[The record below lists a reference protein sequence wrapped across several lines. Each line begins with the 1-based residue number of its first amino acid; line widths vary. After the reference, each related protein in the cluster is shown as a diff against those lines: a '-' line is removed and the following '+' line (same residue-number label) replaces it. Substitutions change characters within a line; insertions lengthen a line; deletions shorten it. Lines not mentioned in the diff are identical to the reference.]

1 MEPDAITIVGARE
14 HNLRDVS
21 LEIPKKKLIVF
32 TGPSGSG
39 KSSLAFDTL
48 YAEGQRRY
56 VESLS
61 SYARQFLGQLEKP
74 RYDSI
79 RGLSP
84 TISIEQK
91 AASNNPRS
99 TVGTITEISDY
110 LRVLFARVGV
120 QHCPR
125 CGRVV
130 RRSSAEAI
138 VRQLQALEPG
148 RKVMVLAPVIENRKG
163 EFREVLD
170 GLRREGI
177 VRIRANGEV
186 KDLSSV
192 DALDKRRK
200 HQVEAVVDR
209 LVTGQ
214 ADLRR
219 LTDSV
224 ETALKLGGGK
234 LVVAFADARPGVA
247 SERGAN
253 AAAAESQDRI
263 FSERLACEPCGIAFP
278 ELSPQRFSFNSPL
291 GMCVACNGL
300 GTSLEVDPDKLI
312 PDPTKSLDE
321 GAVVVWKLENGFS
334 WGSDVVR
341 GVCEAYGI
349 DRKRPWAKLTERQRH
364 AILHG
369 SGGEKVNV
377 TWERERSKGNFEMK
391 WEGLLPAY
399 KRRFLQTQ
407 SDEMKQWYA
416 KFMTAR
422 PCESCEGGR
431 LREESRHVRFFG
443 KTIVETHALS
453 IEELARFFSALAL
466 SETEERI
473 AGELLKEIRARL
485 RFLLDVGLGY
495 LSLARPG
502 PTLSGG
508 ESQRIRLASQIG
520 SELTGVIYVLDE
532 PSIGLHQ
539 RDNDRLLRT
548 LVHLRDIG
556 NTVIVVEHDL
566 DTILAAD
573 HVVDFGPGAGVRGG
587 RIVAHGTPAEIAAN
601 EASLTGAYLSGRREI
616 PLPERR
622 RAPRA
627 PRPGEEAAP
636 TKKGRGRPPAA
647 RESSPAASADE
658 GPAWIEA
665 LGAEANNLRGIDALF
680 PIGLLTVVTGVSGAG
695 KSTLVNHVL
704 LPAAQAAL
712 RARGGGGGD
721 DDGPSRP
728 GANGDDDERDAAM
741 AAALAGGQA
750 VIGKVRAIRGLEAFD
765 KVIEIDQRP
774 IGRTPR
780 SNPATY
786 TKLFDAIRDFFA
798 GLPQAKM
805 YGYSPGRF
813 SFNVKGGRCET
824 CKGDGSRKIEMHFL
838 ADVYV
843 TCEDCKGRRFNEAT
857 LQVKYRG
864 KSIADVL
871 DLSVAEAVE
880 LFADHPQ
887 IVKTL
892 KTLVDV
898 GIDYM
903 HLGQSATTLSGGEA
917 QRVKLSRELAKR
929 ATGRTLYV
937 LDEPSTGLHLDDV
950 RRLLDV
956 LQRLVDAGN
965 TVIVIEHNLDIV
977 KVADWVVDV
986 GPEGGAGGGRIVAE
1000 GTPEEVAR
1008 CEASYTGRYLSPVL
1022 ARGRGGRT
1030 AIAGGAAGRAA
1041 ARAGR

>member
-1 MEPDAITIVGARE
+1 MEPDAITITGARE
-14 HNLRDVS
+14 HNLKDVS
-21 LEIPKKKLIVF
+21 LEIPKKKLVVF

-74 RYDSI
+74 KYDSI

-91 AASNNPRS
+91 SASNNPRS

-125 CGRVV
+125 CDRVV
-130 RRSSAEAI
+130 KRSSAEAI

-148 RKVMVLAPVIENRKG
+148 RKFLVLAPVIENRKG

-177 VRIRANGEV
+177 ARIRANGEV
-186 KDLSSV
+186 KDLSTF

-200 HQVEAVVDR
+200 HHVEAVVDR
-209 LVTGQ
+209 LVSGQ
-214 ADLRR
+214 ADFRR

-224 ETALKLGGGK
+224 ETALKLGSGK
-234 LVVAFADARPGVA
+234 LVVAFADARPGA
-247 SERGAN
+247 ALEKGAN
-253 AAAAESQDRI
+253 ASAAESQDRI
-263 FSERLACEPCGIAFP
+263 FSERLACEPCGISFP

-300 GTSLEVDPDKLI
+300 GSTLDIDPDKLV
-312 PDPTKSLDE
+312 PDPSKSIDE
-321 GAVVVWKLENGFS
+321 GAVVVWNLENGFS
-334 WGSDVVR
+334 WGTDVVR
-341 GVCEAYGI
+341 SVCEAYRI
-349 DRKRPWAKLTERQRH
+349 DRKRPWSKLTEKQRQ

-369 SGGEKVNV
+369 SGDEKVDV
-377 TWERERSKGNFEMK
+377 KWERESSQGNFAMK
-391 WEGLLPAY
+391 WEGLVPAY

-407 SDEMKQWYA
+407 SDEMKQHYA
-416 KFMTAR
+416 KFLTAR
-422 PCESCEGGR
+422 PCESCKGGR

-443 KTIVETHALS
+443 KTIVDVHGFS
-453 IEELARFFSALAL
+453 IEELGGFFTALAL
-466 SETEERI
+466 TETEEKI

-495 LSLARPG
+495 LSLSRPG

-539 RDNDRLLRT
+539 RDNDKLLGT
-548 LVHLRDIG
+548 LLHLRDIG
-556 NTVIVVEHDL
+556 NTVVVVEHDL

-587 RIVAHGTPAEIAAN
+587 RIAAQGPPEEIART
-601 EASLTGAYLSGRREI
+601 EGSLTGDYLAGRREI
-616 PLPERR
+616 AMPS
-622 RAPRA
+622 
-627 PRPGEEAAP
+627 
-636 TKKGRGRPPAA
+636 GRRPPRGKAQ
-647 RESSPAASADE
+647 DKDG
-658 GPAWIEA
+658 GPAWIE
-665 LGAEANNLRGIDALF
+665 LKGAEANNLRAVDARF

-695 KSTLVNHVL
+695 KSTLVNHIL
-704 LPAAQAAL
+704 LPAAQSAL
-712 RARGGGGGD
+712 RSRGGYRD
-721 DDGPSRP
+721 EADAARAEDE
-728 GANGDDDERDAAM
+728 ERDAAN
-741 AAALAGGQA
+741 AAAIAGGQA
-750 VIGKVRAIRGLEAFD
+750 VAGKVREIRGLEAFD
-765 KVIEIDQRP
+765 KVIEIDQKP

-786 TKLFDAIRDFFA
+786 TKLFDVIREFFA

-805 YGYSPGRF
+805 YGYSAGRF
-813 SFNVKGGRCET
+813 SFNVKGGRCEE
-824 CKGDGSRKIEMHFL
+824 CKGDGSKKIEMHFL

-843 TCEDCKGRRFNEAT
+843 TCDDCKGRRFNEAT
-857 LQVKYRG
+857 LQVKYKG

-880 LFADHPQ
+880 LFQDHPHL
-887 IVKTL
+887 IKTL
-892 KTLVDV
+892 RTLVDV
-898 GIDYM
+898 GMDYM

-917 QRVKLSRELAKR
+917 QRIKLSRELAKR

-950 RRLLDV
+950 QRLLVV
-956 LQRLVDAGN
+956 LQRLVETGN

-1000 GTPEEVAR
+1000 GTPEQVASV
-1008 CEASYTGRYLSPVL
+1008 AQSYTGRYLGPVL
-1022 ARGRGGRT
+1022 ARKSGT
-1030 AIAGGAAGRAA
+1030 SIFAGGVRKGKQDKEKALCPTTR
-1041 ARAGR
+1041 RRS